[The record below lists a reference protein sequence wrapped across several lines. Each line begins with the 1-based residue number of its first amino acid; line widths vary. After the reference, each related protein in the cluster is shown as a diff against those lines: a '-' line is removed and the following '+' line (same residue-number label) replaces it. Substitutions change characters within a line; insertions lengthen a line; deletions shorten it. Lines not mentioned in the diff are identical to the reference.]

1 MQIENKPNFA
11 SDYLEGAHPAI
22 LQRLAET
29 NTEQTSGY
37 GTDEHCERARNLIR
51 KAAGCPNAAV
61 HFLVGGTQTN
71 AAVIDAFLRPYEG
84 VIAADTGHIAVH
96 EAGAIE
102 AGGHKVLTLAGIA
115 GKLSAE
121 TLKRYLHDFYADE
134 NRAHAVQPGMVY
146 ISQPTE
152 CGTLYSKKELSDIAA
167 LCREYA
173 LAFYIDGARLAYAL
187 SSPENDVTPSDLA
200 AVSDAFYIGGTK
212 CGALFGEA
220 IVIPDKNRL
229 PHFITTIKQHGAL
242 LAKGRLLGVQF
253 ETLFEDDLYFRIGE
267 NAIQAADK
275 IRSFLDTH
283 GFRQYFA
290 SPTNQIFIVLKNED
304 YALLSEK
311 IGLSFWEKADEAHT
325 VARIATSW
333 ATTDEQVER
342 LLKALSEHSPCGK
355 S

>member
-1 MQIENKPNFA
+1 MQTENKPNFA

-51 KAAGCPNAAV
+51 TAADCPNAAV
-61 HFLVGGTQTN
+61 HFFVGGTQTN
-71 AAVIDAFLRPYEG
+71 ATVIDAFLRPYEG
-84 VIAADTGHIAVH
+84 VIAANTGHIAVH

-102 AGGHKVLTLAGIA
+102 AGGHKVLTLAGEA

-121 TLKRYLHDFYADE
+121 TLKRYLRDFYADE

-187 SSPENDVTPSDLA
+187 SSPKNDVTLSDLA

-220 IVIPDKNRL
+220 LVIPDKNRL
-229 PHFITTIKQHGAL
+229 PCFVTTIKQHGAL

-267 NAIQAADK
+267 KAIQTADK
-275 IRSFLDTH
+275 IRSFLDAY

-290 SPTNQIFIVLKNED
+290 SPTNQIFIVLKNEN
-304 YALLSEK
+304 YALLSKK
-311 IGLSFWEKADEAHT
+311 IGLSFWETADEAHT

-342 LLKALSEHSPCGK
+342 LLKVLSEHSPCEK

>member
-1 MQIENKPNFA
+1 MQTENKPNFA
-11 SDYLEGAHPAI
+11 SDYLEGAHPTI

-37 GTDEHCERARNLIR
+37 GTDEYCERARNLIR
-51 KAAGCPNAAV
+51 KAANSPDAAV

-84 VIAADTGHIAVH
+84 VIAADKGHIAVH
-96 EAGAIE
+96 EGGAIE
-102 AGGHKVLTLAGIA
+102 SGGHKVLTLAGIA
-115 GKLSAE
+115 GKLSTE

-152 CGTLYSKKELSDIAA
+152 CGTLYSKKELSKIAA

-173 LAFYIDGARLAYAL
+173 FPLYVDGARLAYAL
-187 SSPENDVTPSDLA
+187 ASPENDVTLSDLA
-200 AVSDAFYIGGTK
+200 AASDAFYIGGTK

-220 IVIPDKNRL
+220 LVIPAKNRL
-229 PHFITTIKQHGAL
+229 PHFVTTIKQHGAL

-253 ETLFEDDLYFRIGE
+253 EALFEDGLYFRIGE
-267 NAIQAADK
+267 NAIRAADK

-283 GFRQYFA
+283 GIRQYFT

-342 LLKALSEHSPCGK
+342 LLKVLSEHSLCGK

>member
-1 MQIENKPNFA
+1 MQTETKPNFA

-51 KAAGCPNAAV
+51 KAANSPDAAV

-84 VIAADTGHIAVH
+84 VVAADTGHIAVH

-102 AGGHKVLTLAGIA
+102 AGGHKVLTLAGEA

-121 TLKRYLHDFYADE
+121 TLKRYLRDFYADE
-134 NRAHAVQPGMVY
+134 NRAHTVQPGMVY

-173 LAFYIDGARLAYAL
+173 LALYIYGARLAY
-187 SSPENDVTPSDLA
+187 A

-220 IVIPDKNRL
+220 LVIPDKNRL

-242 LAKGRLLGVQF
+242 LAKGRLLGIQF
-253 ETLFEDDLYFRIGE
+253 ETLFKDDLYFRIGE

-275 IRSFLDTH
+275 IRSFLDAY

-290 SPTNQIFIVLKNED
+290 SPANQIFIVLKNED

-311 IGLSFWEKADEAHT
+311 IGLSFWEKADGAHT

-342 LLKALSEHSPCGK
+342 LLKELSEHSPCEK

>member
-1 MQIENKPNFA
+1 MQTETKPNFA

-102 AGGHKVLTLAGIA
+102 AGGHKVLTLAGEA

-134 NRAHAVQPGMVY
+134 NKAHAVQPGMVY

-152 CGTLYSKKELSDIAA
+152 CGTLYSKKELSDITA

-187 SSPENDVTPSDLA
+187 SSPKNDVTLSDLA

-220 IVIPDKNRL
+220 LVIPDKNRL
-229 PHFITTIKQHGAL
+229 PHFVTTVKQHGAL
-242 LAKGRLLGVQF
+242 LAKGRLLGIQF
-253 ETLFEDDLYFRIGE
+253 ETLFEDGLYFRIAG
-267 NAIQAADK
+267 NAIRA
-275 IRSFLDTH
+275 FLDAH

-304 YALLSEK
+304 YDRLSGK
-311 IGLSFWEKADEAHT
+311 IGFSFWEKADAEHT
-325 VARIATSW
+325 VARLATSW
-333 ATTDEQVER
+333 ATTDEQVEK
-342 LLKALSEHSPCGK
+342 LLAVLSDYSPCGK

>member
-1 MQIENKPNFA
+1 MQTETKPTFA

-37 GTDEHCERARNLIR
+37 GTDEHCERARNLIQT
-51 KAAGCPNAAV
+51 AADCPNAAV
-61 HFLVGGTQTN
+61 HFFVGGTQTN

-102 AGGHKVLTLAGIA
+102 SSGHKVLTLAGEA

-134 NRAHAVQPGMVY
+134 NRAHAVQPGMIY

-173 LAFYIDGARLAYAL
+173 LAFYIDRARLAYAL
-187 SSPENDVTPSDLA
+187 SSPKNDVTLSDLA

-242 LAKGRLLGVQF
+242 LAKGRLLGIQF
-253 ETLFEDDLYFRIGE
+253 EMLFEDDLYFRIGE
-267 NAIQAADK
+267 KAIRAADK
-275 IRSFLDTH
+275 IRSFLDAY

-290 SPTNQIFIVLKNED
+290 SPTNQIFIVLKNEN

-311 IGLSFWEKADEAHT
+311 IGLSFWEKTDEAHS
-325 VARIATSW
+325 VVRIATSW
-333 ATTDEQVER
+333 ATTDDQVER
-342 LLKALSEHSPCGK
+342 LLKVLLEHSPCGE

>member
-1 MQIENKPNFA
+1 MQTETKPNFA

-51 KAAGCPNAAV
+51 TAAGCPNAAV

-102 AGGHKVLTLAGIA
+102 SGGHKVLTLAGEA

-121 TLKRYLHDFYADE
+121 TLKRYLYDFYADE
-134 NRAHAVQPGMVY
+134 NRAHAVQPGMIY

-152 CGTLYSKKELSDIAA
+152 CGTLYSKKELSDIAV

-187 SSPENDVTPSDLA
+187 SSPKNDVTLSDLA

-220 IVIPDKNRL
+220 LVIPDKNRL
-229 PHFITTIKQHGAL
+229 PCFVTTIKQHGAL
-242 LAKGRLLGVQF
+242 LAKGRLLGIQF
-253 ETLFEDDLYFRIGE
+253 ETLFKDDLYFRIGE
-267 NAIQAADK
+267 KAIQAADK

-290 SPTNQIFIVLKNED
+290 SPTNQIFIVLKNEN
-304 YALLSEK
+304 YALLSKK
-311 IGLSFWEKADEAHT
+311 IGLSFWETADEAHT

-342 LLKALSEHSPCGK
+342 LLKVLLEHSPCEK